1 GDLIEIFTANPN
13 GGGERLLAS
22 GGIPMIGYSVS
33 PYNHIQTTAF
43 AWSSDSGRIAFI
55 SDRNG
60 AANVWTVSVRDGAV
74 TLVTANT
81 DPNYSYN
88 CPIWSSD
95 GKRLAFFSQKKAPD
109 ASGKANRS
117 LSITDTESGTVSTF
131 FESERIFR
139 LIGWTVDESGVI
151 IAESEKA
158 SGLPP
163 ETILKR
169 VATSN
174 GAEITVARVKNA
186 YYYNIFLS
194 HDRKY
199 LAFAARDQDKDDLWI
214 VPSSGGEPRKLT
226 NNNDS
231 GLYFSR
237 LSWLHD
243 GSAIVF
249 GKQTRF
255 SLLSMITSID

>member
-1 GDLIEIFTANPN
+1 MGLTQVTSTDVLDT
-13 GGGERLLAS
+13 
-22 GGIPMIGYSVS
+22 SV
-33 PYNHIQTTAF
+33 
-43 AWSSDSGRIAFI
+43 AWSPDGGRIAFI

-60 AANVWTVSVRDGAV
+60 ASNVWTVSVRDGAI
-74 TLVTANT
+74 TQVTANS
-81 DPNYSYN
+81 DINYSYN
-88 CPIWSSD
+88 CPIWASD
-95 GKRLAFFSQKKAPD
+95 GKRLDFFSHKKALD
-109 ASGKANRS
+109 ANGKASRS
-117 LSITDTESGTVSTF
+117 LGIIDTENVTVSKF
-131 FESERIFR
+131 FESEKIFR
-139 LIGWTVDESGVI
+139 LIGWTADESGVI

-169 VATSN
+169 VGIGN
-174 GAEITVARVKNA
+174 GTETTLAGVKNA

-194 HDRKY
+194 HDRKSV
-199 LAFAARDQDKDDLWI
+199 AFAARDQDKDDIWI

-243 GSAIVF
+243 GSAIIF

-255 SLLSMITSID
+255 SLLSMISSID

>member
-1 GDLIEIFTANPN
+1 M
-13 GGGERLLAS
+13 S
-22 GGIPMIGYSVS
+22 
-33 PYNHIQTTAF
+33 
-43 AWSSDSGRIAFI
+43 
-55 SDRNG
+55 
-60 AANVWTVSVRDGAV
+60 TVSG
-74 TLVTANT
+74 L
-81 DPNYSYN
+81 
-88 CPIWSSD
+88 I
-95 GKRLAFFSQKKAPD
+95 
-109 ASGKANRS
+109 
-117 LSITDTESGTVSTF
+117 DTGSGTVSKV

-139 LIGWTVDESGVI
+139 LIGWTADESGVI

-169 VATSN
+169 VATGN
-174 GAEITVARVKNA
+174 GTETTVARVKNA

-199 LAFAARDQDKDDLWI
+199 VAFAARDQDKDDIWI
-214 VPSSGGEPRKLT
+214 VPSTGGESRKLT

-255 SLLSMITSID
+255 SLLSMINGID